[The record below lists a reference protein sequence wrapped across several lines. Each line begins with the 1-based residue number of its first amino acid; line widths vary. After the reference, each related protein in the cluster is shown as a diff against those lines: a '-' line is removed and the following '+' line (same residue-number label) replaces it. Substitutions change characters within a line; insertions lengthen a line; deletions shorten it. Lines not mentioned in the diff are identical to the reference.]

1 MITNTLLQINNFGMG
16 QGDASL
22 GLKLINNYFN
32 LIINDEQYP
41 QFVVFYN
48 SGVKLLTQNS
58 PAVDSLKK
66 LAEAGVQLIACKTCI
81 DHYQISLPLPV
92 GAPGSMM
99 DIIALQQKAEKIIT
113 L

>member
-1 MITNTLLQINNFGMG
+1 MG
-16 QGDASL
+16 QGDESL
-22 GLKLINNYFN
+22 SLKLINNYFN

-48 SGVKLLTQNS
+48 SGVKLLTQNT
-58 PAVDSLKK
+58 PVVDSLKI

-81 DHYQISLPLPV
+81 EHYQISLPLPA
-92 GAPGSMM
+92 GIPGSMM
-99 DIIALQQKAEKIIT
+99 DIIALQQKAEKVIT